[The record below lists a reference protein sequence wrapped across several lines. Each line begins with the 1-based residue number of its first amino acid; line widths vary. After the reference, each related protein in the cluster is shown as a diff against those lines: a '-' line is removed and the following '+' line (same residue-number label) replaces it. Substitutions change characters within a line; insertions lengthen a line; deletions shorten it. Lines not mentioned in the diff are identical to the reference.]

1 MEKRRVDVSWNSAE
15 TEGIEVIGDGGH
27 RDDRRWKS
35 EERRGTDEKW
45 NREEKP

>member
-15 TEGIEVIGDGGH
+15 TEGH

-35 EERRGTDEKW
+35 EEWRGTYEKW

>member
-15 TEGIEVIGDGGH
+15 TEWLRG
-27 RDDRRWKS
+27 DRRWKGT
-35 EERRGTDEKW
+35 ERRGADEKW